1 MGEKVKKFGQHCST
15 RRKHYQ
21 PLLNYLYNSIEDIL
35 SAKTSNLELRKS
47 EKVRS
52 TLFDTSKSV
61 KSVPPSFC
69 LFIQLNR
76 RYFVRQ
82 NIQPGMGEKVKKFG
96 QHCST
101 LWNQYLPLLSYLY
114 NSIEDIASAKT
125 SNLAWVKYCK
135 SSVNTVRH
143 CKISTARFLI
153 IYTTQ

>member
-1 MGEKVKKFGQHCST
+1 MGEKVKKFDQHCSAL
-15 RRKHYQ
+15 RNQYL
-21 PLLNYLYNSIEDIL
+21 PLFNYLYNSREDIL

-61 KSVPPSFC
+61 KSVPPSFY

-76 RYFVRQ
+76 RYIVGQ
-82 NIQPGMGEKVKKFG
+82 NIEPDMGEKVKKFG

-101 LWNQYLPLLSYLY
+101 LRNQYLPLLNYLY
-114 NSIEDIASAKT
+114 NSIEDILSAKT
-125 SNLAWVKYCK
+125 SNLACSKKWK

-143 CKISTARFLI
+143 FEISTSLFWI